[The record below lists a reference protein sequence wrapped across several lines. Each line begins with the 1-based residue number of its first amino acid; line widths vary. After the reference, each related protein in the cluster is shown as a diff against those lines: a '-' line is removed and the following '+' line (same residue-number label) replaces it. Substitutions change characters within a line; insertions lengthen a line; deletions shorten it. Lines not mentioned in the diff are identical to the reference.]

1 MVMAGNN
8 TAGITY
14 GTSTYGTS
22 TTNTI
27 YEPSITSAGTTTGTD
42 YPLWQ
47 TTSTICISFNE
58 NNLVI
63 ETNDGKKSL
72 DEYCH
77 DKYIEFMNDQKE
89 FCIKDINVY
98 GSPEPRVVEVEFYH
112 KHKPIKVK
120 AICDKE
126 DKFDL
131 ARGIYICIAKL
142 LYKDSMTLEGII
154 KKADELSL
162 YKHNEK
168 IVNNAIKDYKKKIKT
183 IEEAKEKEKQKKKE
197 EASRREKKIA
207 RKKKQRERKNDELAK
222 AIKKAIKE

>member
-1 MVMAGNN
+1 MSLMNN
-8 TAGITY
+8 QTVGI
-14 GTSTYGTS
+14 TYGTS
-22 TTNTI
+22 TTNTTI
-27 YEPSITSAGTTTGTD
+27 HEPSIISTGTD

-47 TTSTICISFNE
+47 TTSSITISLNE
-58 NNLVI
+58 NNLAI
-63 ETNDGKKSL
+63 ETNDGNKSL

-77 DKYIEFMNDQKE
+77 DKFTEFMNDQKE
-89 FCIKDINVY
+89 FCITDINVY
-98 GSPEPRVVEVEFYH
+98 GSPEPRVVEVNFYFN
-112 KHKPIKVK
+112 HKPKKVK

-168 IVNNAIKDYKKKIKT
+168 IVNNAIKDYKRKIKI

-197 EASRREKKIA
+197 EASRREKNIA
-207 RKKKQRERKNDELAK
+207 KKKRQRERKNDELAK

>member
-1 MVMAGNN
+1 MSLTSNQTV
-8 TAGITY
+8 GITY
-14 GTSTYGTS
+14 GTST
-22 TTNTI
+22 
-27 YEPSITSAGTTTGTD
+27 TTTGTN
-42 YPLWQ
+42 YQWE
-47 TTSTICISFNE
+47 TTCRNIIIPNNNSEAWCGSISVNE
-58 NNLVI
+58 NNLIV
-63 ETNDGKKSL
+63 ETNNGNKSL
-72 DEYCH
+72 NEYCH
-77 DKYIEFMNDQKE
+77 DKCVEFMNDQKE
-89 FCIKDINVY
+89 FCITDINVY
-98 GSPEPRVVEVEFYH
+98 GSPEPRVVEVEFYYN
-112 KHKPIKVK
+112 HKPKKVK

-168 IVNNAIKDYKKKIKT
+168 IVNNAIKDYKRKIKI

-197 EASRREKKIA
+197 EASRREKNIA
-207 RKKKQRERKNDELAK
+207 RKRRQRERKNDELAK